1 MRAVRIHATGGPE
14 VLAVDEVPTPEP
26 GEGEVRV
33 RHAFIGV
40 NFIDTYHRSGLYP
53 LPSLPHGLG
62 SEAAGTVEAVGPGVE
77 GFAEGDRVAYF
88 AGPPGSYAEAKVV
101 PAARLVKVPEGV
113 GLDQAATLMV
123 KGMTVEYLIHRTF
136 PVEAGTTVLFHAAAG
151 GVGLLA
157 CQWLAHL
164 GVRTLGTVSTEAKA
178 ELARAN
184 GCDEI
189 IYYTRENVPDRVREL
204 TDGAMVPVVFDSVG
218 KATFL
223 DSLACLQPRGTMVGF
238 GNASGA
244 PDPFDVLELSRRGS
258 LYLTRPTLFDYTASR
273 DDLELSAGRVF
284 SAVQDG
290 VLRPHIGARFA
301 LEEVRA
307 CHEALESRKTVGAT
321 LLVP

>member
-26 GEGEVRV
+26 CEGEVRV

-123 KGMTVEYLIHRTF
+123 KGMTVEYLIQPASSAR
-136 PVEAGTTVLFHAAAG
+136 EG
-151 GVGLLA
+151 GG
-157 CQWLAHL
+157 
-164 GVRTLGTVSTEAKA
+164 S
-178 ELARAN
+178 RAD
-184 GCDEI
+184 C
-189 IYYTRENVPDRVREL
+189 VPQMCR
-204 TDGAMVPVVFDSVG
+204 
-218 KATFL
+218 
-223 DSLACLQPRGTMVGF
+223 
-238 GNASGA
+238 SG
-244 PDPFDVLELSRRGS
+244 PSSCPQRN
-258 LYLTRPTLFDYTASR
+258 
-273 DDLELSAGRVF
+273 
-284 SAVQDG
+284 
-290 VLRPHIGARFA
+290 
-301 LEEVRA
+301 
-307 CHEALESRKTVGAT
+307 C
-321 LLVP
+321 